1 MPETYNAVFGIPS
14 KASFIK
20 KENWKVN
27 IRKIITKCHGTQRR
41 RRLSAC
47 RRVLVFEEAAHQA
60 KGKGC
65 RASAHVHMD
74 TEAWVQGAL
83 CNLRCLEWAVEG
95 GGEKGQK
102 VHLSERLWLL
112 IIVIISYY
120 SCPWSPLFK
129 MAYKEKKEAKQAD
142 HWLLP
147 LSPTVFKPLQ
157 AQKEGMWCW
166 DVSLCKH
173 AMSSMDEDGIYLRRW
188 LNEHPSVSQKKMMQD
203 HKYGHKAGMPGLEI
217 SCHSHLSFT
226 PFGGKE
232 GMVATVV
239 CLFVFTTNLFSK
251 LLVRDLAR
259 PSRAAMVR
267 WGAVVDTAGCW
278 AR

>member
-1 MPETYNAVFGIPS
+1 MHVCT
-14 KASFIK
+14 
-20 KENWKVN
+20 
-27 IRKIITKCHGTQRR
+27 RTQR
-41 RRLSAC
+41 L
-47 RRVLVFEEAAHQA
+47 
-60 KGKGC
+60 G
-65 RASAHVHMD
+65 
-74 TEAWVQGAL
+74 VQGAL
-83 CNLRCLEWAVEG
+83 CILRCLEWAVVG

-102 VHLSERLWLL
+102 VHLSEWLWLL

-129 MAYKEKKEAKQAD
+129 RAYKGKKEAKQAD

-166 DVSLCKH
+166 DVSLCKR

-203 HKYGHKAGMPGLEI
+203 HKYEHKAGMPGLEI
-217 SCHSHLSFT
+217 ACHSHLSFT
-226 PFGGKE
+226 PFGGKG

-239 CLFVFTTNLFSK
+239 CLFVCLF
-251 LLVRDLAR
+251 LLLTFSPNYPSVTWPDL
-259 PSRAAMVR
+259 PGQLWWGEEQLWTQQAAGQGKGEWR
-267 WGAVVDTAGCW
+267 EEWLGGTHAPIPPW
-278 AR
+278 EH